1 MKHSSAS
8 SVSQYVALSGYLG
21 LHTSMLSL
29 LTSALS
35 DLKSMNLRQLLLQL
49 VSLGLIVTSAL
60 VIWKSLMLVTGSDSP
75 VVVVLSGSMAPAFY
89 QGDVLFLYLAERA
102 TRVGEIVVF
111 NIKGREI
118 PIVHRVT
125 FTFTFR
131 RTPPSSSPP
140 CARSSPPCA
149 APPPPPP

>member
-1 MKHSSAS
+1 
-8 SVSQYVALSGYLG
+8 
-21 LHTSMLSL
+21 MLSL

-35 DLKSMNLRQLLLQL
+35 DLRSMNLRQLLLQL

-75 VVVVLSGSMAPAFY
+75 VVVVLSGSMEPAFY
-89 QGDVLFLYLAERA
+89 RGDILFLYLAERA

-118 PIVHRVT
+118 PIVHRVIT
-125 FTFTFR
+125 TIVM
-131 RTPPSSSPP
+131 TPCYTPQDRIGYWKT
-140 CARSSPPCA
+140 RSWAGQPAFFLMSGESR
-149 APPPPPP
+149 